1 MSSLTPN
8 LGLYMPGAND
18 DFEDFRS
25 EFNGNMIILDGIGGG
40 GHVIVD
46 ENGNDMPAESK
57 LQFVGGVS
65 ATDDNVNG
73 KTIVN
78 ITGGGGGGGGVSNF
92 TETVLATASSFSDM
106 TVDFST
112 AYDAFIFY
120 ANDVT
125 HQKSENY
132 LFTRSE
138 ITDAIDNNLVISM
151 YPYGAS
157 GYCQYRI
164 TRSGLTRVGNS
175 AGFFVYKIVGL
186 NFGSTPHIYSTTEQV
201 VGTWIDGKP
210 LYEITADFG
219 SEITVNSNTF
229 TNTTIPTTDKKA
241 IISVVGTNSS
251 GTCWNFLSANCDNG
265 SYVQVYHTRSSAITL
280 QTMTIQY
287 TKTTD

>member
-1 MSSLTPN
+1 
-8 LGLYMPGAND
+8 MPDAND
-18 DFEDFRS
+18 DYEDFRS
-25 EFNGNMIILDGIGGG
+25 EFNGNMLIIDGAGGG

-46 ENGNDMPAESK
+46 ENGNDMPQEAK
-57 LQFVGGVS
+57 LQFTGNVS
-65 ATDDNVNG
+65 VTDDNGNG
-73 KTIVN
+73 VTIVD
-78 ITGGGGGGGGVSNF
+78 ILGGGGGGGVSNF

-120 ANDVT
+120 TNDVT
-125 HQKSENY
+125 YQKSENY
-132 LFTRSE
+132 FFTRSE
-138 ITDAIDNNLVISM
+138 ITDAINNNLVISM

-175 AGFFVYKIVGL
+175 AGFFIYKIIGL

-201 VGTWIDGKP
+201 IGTWIDGKP

-219 SEITVNSNTF
+219 SEITVNSNTW

-241 IISVVGTNSS
+241 IISTVGTNGS
-251 GTCWNFLSANCDNG
+251 GTCWNFIAANCDSG
-265 SYVQVYHTRSSAITL
+265 AYVQVYHTRSSAITL